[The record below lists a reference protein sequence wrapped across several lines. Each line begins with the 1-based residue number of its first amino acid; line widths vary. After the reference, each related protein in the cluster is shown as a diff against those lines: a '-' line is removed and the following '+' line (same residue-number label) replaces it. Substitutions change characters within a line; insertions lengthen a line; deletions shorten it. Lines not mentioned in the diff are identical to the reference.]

1 MTRQRDIIKKIKR
14 VRIKTQRLVDSLL
27 SGEYASAFQGHGLE
41 FSEVRPYTEG
51 DDVRLID
58 WNVSARM
65 NAPFV
70 KEYIEERELKI
81 NLLVDISQSRNFGTI
96 GSLKQDLLVEF
107 GATIAWL
114 GISRNDKVGITL
126 FSDRVEKSLPP
137 KKGKRQL
144 ARIIEALLYQQPIGT
159 GTSIESGIA
168 YLGRISKKRGVV
180 FIISDFLTDEDL
192 TRPLKV
198 LSIKHDVVLVRI
210 SDRWE
215 RELPK
220 VGLVEIEDP
229 ETGEVLLIDTNNPHV
244 RKGYAELREKLDR
257 GLTRARNQA
266 GIDLIELSTGQ
277 NFLHPLLSFLRRKRT
292 KRRIRTG

>member
-1 MTRQRDIIKKIKR
+1 MPRQREIIKKIKR

-65 NAPFV
+65 NAPYV

-81 NLLVDISQSRNFGTI
+81 NILVDISKSRNFGTI

-144 ARIIEALLYQQPIGT
+144 ARIIEALLYQQPTGT

-168 YLGRISKKRGVV
+168 YLGV

-229 ETGEVLLIDTNNPHV
+229 ESGEVLLIDTNNPHV
-244 RKGYAELREKLDR
+244 RKGYRELREKLDR

>member
-1 MTRQRDIIKKIKR
+1 MPEQRQIIKKIKR
-14 VRIKTQRLVDSLL
+14 VRIKTQRLVDTLL
-27 SGEYASAFQGHGLE
+27 AGEYASAFQGHGIE
-41 FSEVRPYTEG
+41 FSEVRQYAEG

-65 NAPFV
+65 NSLFV

-81 NLLVDISQSRNFGTI
+81 NLLVDISASNEFGTE
-96 GSLKQDLLVEF
+96 GSMKRDLLVEF

-126 FSDRVEKSLPP
+126 ISDHVEKSIPP

-144 ARIIEALLYQQPIGT
+144 ARIIELLLYQQPT
-159 GTSIESGIA
+159 GKGSLLESGIA
-168 YLGRISKKRGVV
+168 YLGKIAKTRGIV
-180 FIISDFLTDEDL
+180 FIISDFITDEDIS
-192 TRPLKV
+192 RPLKV
-198 LSIKHDVVLVRI
+198 LSLKHDVVLVRI

-220 VGLVEIEDP
+220 VGLIEIEDP
-229 ETGEVLLIDTNNPHV
+229 ETGDILLLDTNDPVV
-244 RKGYAELREKLDR
+244 RKEYARLRGNLDNK
-257 GLTRARNQA
+257 LTRARNQA
-266 GIDLIELSTGQ
+266 GIELIELSTGQ
-277 NFLHPLLSFLRRKRT
+277 DFLHPLMSFLKRKRT

>member
-1 MTRQRDIIKKIKR
+1 
-14 VRIKTQRLVDSLL
+14 
-27 SGEYASAFQGHGLE
+27 
-41 FSEVRPYTEG
+41 
-51 DDVRLID
+51 
-58 WNVSARM
+58 
-65 NAPFV
+65 
-70 KEYIEERELKI
+70 
-81 NLLVDISQSRNFGTI
+81 
-96 GSLKQDLLVEF
+96 
-107 GATIAWL
+107 
-114 GISRNDKVGITL
+114 
-126 FSDRVEKSLPP
+126 
-137 KKGKRQL
+137 
-144 ARIIEALLYQQPIGT
+144 
-159 GTSIESGIA
+159 
-168 YLGRISKKRGVV
+168 V